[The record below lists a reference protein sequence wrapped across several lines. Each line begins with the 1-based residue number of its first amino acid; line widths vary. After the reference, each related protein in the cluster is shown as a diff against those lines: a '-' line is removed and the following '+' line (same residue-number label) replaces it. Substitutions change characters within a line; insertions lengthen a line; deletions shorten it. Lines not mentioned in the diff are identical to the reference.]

1 MPKSEEG
8 IAGTAERR
16 LVSLVGVA
24 KKCGGIILGDGEV
37 WNGTERRENEK
48 NAKKKPS
55 EDKSK
60 SGKEDSCDFF
70 G

>member
-1 MPKSEEG
+1 MPKPDDSV
-8 IAGTAERR
+8 AGTAERR
-16 LVSLVGVA
+16 LVSLAGVA
-24 KKCGGIILGDGEV
+24 KKCGGIILSDGEV
-37 WNGTERRENEK
+37 WNGTERRESEK
-48 NAKKKPS
+48 KSAKKPS

>member
-1 MPKSEEG
+1 MPKSDDG
-8 IAGTAERR
+8 ITGTAERR

-37 WNGTERRENEK
+37 WNGAERRESEK
-48 NAKKKPS
+48 RATKKPS

-60 SGKEDSCDFF
+60 SGKDDSCDFF